1 MGRPRGSKGRP
12 WVKLNATT
20 ELNPFER
27 QEQARCVKLLRTIGF
42 TVWDLSQ
49 YRRANQTP
57 GLPDLMAKHEGRGF
71 AFTLECKGQEGRVSP
86 AQKEYA
92 RLAERCGE
100 RHLIGGY
107 ETLMTYLTHEGF
119 FSGQVPV

>member
-1 MGRPRGSKGRP
+1 MGRPKGITGRP
-12 WVKLNATT
+12 WVKMNAAN
-20 ELNPFER
+20 EINPFER

-71 AFTLECKGQEGRVSP
+71 AFTFEVKGQEGRLSKH
-86 AQKEYA
+86 QETFA
-92 RLAERCGE
+92 RLAARCGE

-107 ETLMTYLTHEGF
+107 DTLMTYLTREGF
-119 FSGQVPV
+119 FSGTVPA